1 MPYQLA
7 DTIVAIASPAGGAAR
22 GAARGVVRISGQQA
36 IAAVTSLAD
45 VQLAEQLAA
54 CRRAAVGS
62 GALKLPALD
71 ASLPVDAYVWPT
83 ARSYTR
89 EPLVEL
95 HTIGSPPLLAAVV
108 DALVVAGARLAEPGE
123 FTLRAFLAGR
133 LDLTQAEAV
142 AAVIDAPDPA
152 TLRAALVQLAG
163 GMAAPLAH
171 VRGDLLDLLADLEAG
186 LDFVDEPIEFIS
198 REESHKRLA
207 RAAAAVQTLAA
218 QLGARSEATDAP
230 AIVLV
235 GAPNAGKSSLFNA
248 LVGHTAAIVSPTA
261 GTTRDWVRATL
272 LFAGQTCELIDTAG
286 TTSLDTLPSTRP
298 ACNSIR
304 AIEAGAARHANEQ
317 FQRADLAVLCLDG
330 SQPFTTADRQRL
342 DDLCAP
348 GQTEG
353 STRRWL
359 LAITKSDLPR
369 SLELPAGISSE
380 RIVSTTCLAPS
391 GVDDLLAW
399 LSAQVES
406 LVAERATPAV
416 AATAERCRAS
426 LQLAS
431 AALDRALDLAAQAGG
446 DELLALEIRVALAEL
461 GQVAGAVYTED
472 LLDRIFSRF
481 CIGK

>member
-22 GAARGVVRISGQQA
+22 GVVRISGQQA
-36 IAAVTSLAD
+36 IAAVATLAD
-45 VQLAEQLAA
+45 AQLADQLAA
-54 CRRAAVGS
+54 CRRAAVHS
-62 GALKLPALD
+62 GELKLPMLH

-108 DALVVAGARLAEPGE
+108 DALVAAGARLAGPGE

-142 AAVIDAPDPA
+142 AAVIDAPNAD

-163 GMAAPLAH
+163 GMAAPLAR

-198 REESHKRLA
+198 REESFARLTN
-207 RAAAAVQTLAA
+207 AASAVQTLAA
-218 QLGARSEATDAP
+218 QLGARAEATDAP

-272 LFAGQTCELIDTAG
+272 IVAGQTIELIDTAG
-286 TTSLDTLPSTRP
+286 TTPLDASPPTRP
-298 ACNSIR
+298 GCNSLR
-304 AIEAGAARHANEQ
+304 AIEAGAARHAGEQ
-317 FQRADLAVLCLDG
+317 LKRADIVILCLDG
-330 SQPFTTADRQRL
+330 SQPLTAADRQRL
-342 DDLCAP
+342 DELCA
-348 GQTEG
+348 G
-353 STRRWL
+353 SPMNSAGRRWL
-359 LAITKSDLPR
+359 LAITKSDLPQR
-369 SLELPAGISSE
+369 LELPGNTPAE
-380 RIVSTTCLAPS
+380 PIVSTTCVAPS
-391 GVDDLLAW
+391 GVDNLLAQ
-399 LSAQVES
+399 LSAQIVS
-406 LVAERATPAV
+406 LVAERSTPAV

-431 AALDRALDLAAQAGG
+431 TAIIRALDLAEQAGG
-446 DELLALEIRVALAEL
+446 DELLALEIRLALGEL

>member
-22 GAARGVVRISGQQA
+22 GVVRVSGQQA
-36 IAAVTSLAD
+36 IAAVATLAD
-45 VQLAEQLAA
+45 AQLADQLAA
-54 CRRAAVGS
+54 CRRAAVLS
-62 GALKLPALD
+62 GALKLPMLH

-95 HTIGSPPLLAAVV
+95 HTIGSPPLLAAVI
-108 DALVVAGARLAEPGE
+108 DALVAAGARLAEPGE

-142 AAVIDAPDPA
+142 AAVIDAPNAD

-163 GMAAPLAH
+163 GMAAPLAR

-198 REESHKRLA
+198 REQSHTRLSA
-207 RAAAAVQTLAA
+207 AAAAVHSLAS
-218 QLGARSEATDAP
+218 QLDERAEATGAP

-248 LVGHTAAIVSPTA
+248 LAGRTAAIVSPTA

-272 LFAGQTCELIDTAG
+272 TVAGQTCELIDTAG
-286 TTSLDTLPSTRP
+286 TTPRGASPPTRP
-298 ACNSIR
+298 PCNSIR
-304 AIEAGAARHANEQ
+304 AIEAGAARHAGEQ
-317 FQRADLAVLCLDG
+317 LKRADIVILCLDG
-330 SQPFTTADRQRL
+330 SQPLTAADRQRL
-342 DDLCAP
+342 DELRA
-348 GQTEG
+348 G
-353 STRRWL
+353 SPMNSAGRRWL
-359 LAITKSDLPR
+359 LAITKSDLPQR
-369 SLELPAGISSE
+369 LELPGDTPAE
-380 RIVSTTCLAPS
+380 PIVSTTCVAPS
-391 GVDDLLAW
+391 GVDNLLAQ
-399 LSAQVES
+399 LSAQIAS
-406 LVAERATPAV
+406 LVAERSTPAV

-431 AALDRALDLAAQAGG
+431 TAINRALDLAEQAGG
-446 DELLALEIRVALAEL
+446 DELLALEIRLALGEL

>member
-1 MPYQLA
+1 VPYLLA

-22 GAARGVVRISGQQA
+22 GVVRISGQQA
-36 IAAVTSLAD
+36 IAAVATLAD
-45 VQLAEQLAA
+45 AQLADQLAA
-54 CRRAAVGS
+54 CRRAVVYAGE
-62 GALKLPALD
+62 LKLPSLH
-71 ASLPVDAYVWPT
+71 ASLPIDAYVWPT

-108 DALVVAGARLAEPGE
+108 DALVAAGARLAGPGE

-142 AAVIDAPDPA
+142 AAVIDAPNAD

-163 GMAAPLAH
+163 GMAAPLAR

-198 REESHKRLA
+198 REESRARLA
-207 RAAAAVQTLAA
+207 NAATAVQTLAA
-218 QLGARSEATDAP
+218 QLGARAEAIDAP

-272 LFAGQTCELIDTAG
+272 TVAGQTCELIDTAG
-286 TTSLDTLPSTRP
+286 TTPLDASPTTPP

-304 AIEAGAARHANEQ
+304 AIEVGAARHAGQQLE
-317 FQRADLAVLCLDG
+317 RADIVILCLDG
-330 SQPFTTADRQRL
+330 SQPLTAADRQRL
-342 DDLCAP
+342 DELRTGGPMNPA
-348 GQTEG
+348 GG
-353 STRRWL
+353 RWL
-359 LAITKSDLPR
+359 LAITKSDLPQR
-369 SLELPAGISSE
+369 LELPGDTPAE
-380 RIVSTTCLAPS
+380 HIVSTTCVAPS
-391 GVDDLLAW
+391 GVDDLLAQ
-399 LSAQVES
+399 LSEQIAS
-406 LVAERATPAV
+406 LVAERSTPAV

-426 LQLAS
+426 LQSAS
-431 AALDRALDLAAQAGG
+431 TALDRALDLAEQAGG
-446 DELLALEIRVALAEL
+446 DELLALEIRLALTEL